1 MRAVL
6 ALLLALA
13 LLPTTAAAASTPPR
27 ALSEPPPEAA
37 AAAAL
42 GLLDAAAQ
50 QARGFEQNLD
60 AADPA
65 TAPAALTADE
75 ATAIARSADRLRE
88 WIDDHPIV
96 RTSARRADDG
106 RTWDIEFIRAESD
119 GREVIEALVIVSDET
134 GEVAE
139 VRTGPQVAWMMARGY
154 PGAFGRAVTRPAIWG
169 GLTAIFLLGLI
180 DPRRILS
187 WRTLD
192 LLVLVSFSLS
202 LVWFNRGEIFTSVP
216 LAYPPLAY
224 VAARL
229 TAIGLARGR
238 GDAPLVATA
247 PRLVSWAPTWL
258 LGTLVGVCLALR
270 YGLNAFDSNV
280 IDVGYAGV
288 IGADRIANG
297 LTPYGNAPADCGNCD
312 TYGPLTYITYV
323 PFEAVLPW
331 TGTWDALP
339 AAHGAA
345 TMFDMAAVVGM
356 FVLGWMLSGR
366 RLGLGLALAWAAMP
380 FTAYAL
386 ANNSN
391 DTLVAAC
398 LIWGLV
404 LLNRPLGRGL
414 LLGLAI
420 AAKLAPA
427 LLIPLWAGGALPR
440 ENRRHAALGVAAGLG
455 LAALITGWVLLLDGP
470 GGIPTF
476 FERTVGYQLDRES
489 PFSIWGQF
497 AAFSPVKWIIVA
509 IVGLAALLLFARPR
523 AREPLS
529 MIAFSG
535 ALIAGLELT
544 MTHWFYLYIVW
555 FLPFALVA
563 MVPAWPRLAAR

>member
-1 MRAVL
+1 MRAAVALIL
-6 ALLLALA
+6 ALS
-13 LLPTTAAAASTPPR
+13 LLPATAGGATPPPR
-27 ALSEPPPEAA
+27 AVSDPPPEAA

-50 QARGFEQNLD
+50 QARAFERALD
-60 AADPA
+60 AEEPA
-65 TAPAALTADE
+65 LTPPALTADE
-75 ATAIARSADRLRE
+75 ATAIARTPSRLRE
-88 WIDDHPIV
+88 WIADRSIA
-96 RTSARRADDG
+96 RTAARRSTDG
-106 RTWDIEFIRAESD
+106 ATWEVEFIRAD
-119 GREVIEALVIVSDET
+119 GEEEVIEALVIVSDET
-134 GEVAE
+134 GEVSE

-154 PGAFGRAVTRPAIWG
+154 PGAFGRAITRPTIWG
-169 GLTAIFLLGLI
+169 GLTAVFLLSLI
-180 DPRRILS
+180 DPRRLVS

-192 LLVLVSFSLS
+192 LLALVSFSAS
-202 LVWFNRGEIFTSVP
+202 LAWFTRGEIFTSVP

-229 TAIGLARGR
+229 TAIGLARRRASG
-238 GDAPLVATA
+238 APAA

-258 LGTLVGVCLALR
+258 LGTLLAVSLALR

-288 IGADRIANG
+288 IGADRIAHG
-297 LTPYGNAPADCGNCD
+297 LTPYGNATADCGNCD
-312 TYGPLTYITYV
+312 TYGPLTYIAYV
-323 PFEAVLPW
+323 PFEAALPW

-345 TMFDMAAVVGM
+345 TMFDILAVAGM
-356 FVLGWMLSGR
+356 FALGWMLSGT
-366 RLGLGLALAWAAMP
+366 RLGIGLALAWAAMP

-391 DTLVAAC
+391 DSLVAAC

-427 LLIPLWAGGALPR
+427 LLVPLWAGGALAR
-440 ENRRHAALGVAAGLG
+440 EKRARAAIGVGAGLAVAAVL
-455 LAALITGWVLLLDGP
+455 TGWVLLLDGP
-470 GGIPTF
+470 GGIATF
-476 FERTVGYQLDRES
+476 AERTVGYQLTRES
-489 PFSIWGQF
+489 PFSIWGQIG
-497 AAFSPVKWIIVA
+497 ALAPVQWLLIA
-509 IVGLAALLLFARPR
+509 ILGAGALVLFARPS
-523 AREPLS
+523 ARDPLS
-529 MIAFSG
+529 LIALSG
-535 ALIAGLELT
+535 ALLAGLELT

-555 FLPFALVA
+555 FLPFALAA
-563 MVPAWPRLAAR
+563 MIPAWPRRAA